1 MTGGRGIV
9 VAVAPG
15 TVTTA
20 VDTAFELA
28 AERGVPVLA
37 VRAWRDPD
45 VPIGGWLRPHGT
57 VQWDALRQTA
67 RQELDHAV
75 EHARTAHP
83 GVQVGSVV
91 VDDDP
96 VPYLAALSGQAE
108 LLVVGRPRHQDQHVS
123 PVDAL
128 VRQAACP
135 VLVVP
140 PGS

>member
-57 VQWDALRQTA
+57 VQSDALRQTA
-67 RQELDHAV
+67 RQELDHAI
-75 EHARTAHP
+75 ERARTAHP
-83 GVQVGSVV
+83 GVEVGSVV

-96 VPYLAALSGQAE
+96 APYLAALSGQAE